1 MKINIL
7 KMQFVDRRI
16 CFMDSSVDQI
26 LDSKR
31 THLII
36 NYGAIMP
43 ACLTYMTS
51 RIRDKKLKHK
61 HRPIPVRIRN
71 KKNVNQL

>member
-7 KMQFVDRRI
+7 KMQFVDRRT
-16 CFMDSSVDQI
+16 CFMDSLVDQI
-26 LDSKR
+26 FDGKR
-31 THLII
+31 THVII
-36 NYGAIMP
+36 NYRGIMP
-43 ACLTYMTS
+43 ADLTYLTS

-61 HRPIPVRIRN
+61 HRPIPVIIRN

>member
-7 KMQFVDRRI
+7 KMSFVDRIRYYS
-16 CFMDSSVDQI
+16 DNQI
-26 LDSKR
+26 DEIIDSKR

-36 NYGAIMP
+36 NYEGKIP
-43 ACLTYMTS
+43 ANLVYLTS

-61 HRPIPVRIRN
+61 HRPIPVKMRN
-71 KKNVNQL
+71 KNSAN